1 MFRSGM
7 SVFLGFVLMAILVM
21 SYQMVLWMTMP
32 DIFPTPEQIESGDI
46 PLMPIGIN
54 VLMIVVDTLIG
65 AFGGYFSV
73 AIAGGSR
80 IGHALSLA
88 VLVIAMSL
96 LSLSQSLALETV
108 WYLWLRFLL
117 VPICVVG
124 GGVLRCTQQ
133 PSTGATE
140 ATS

>member
-1 MFRSGM
+1 MFRSGL
-7 SVFLGFVLMAILVM
+7 SVFLGFVLMAILVK

-46 PLMPIGIN
+46 LLMPIGIN

-65 AFGGYFSV
+65 AFVGYFAI

-108 WYLWLRFLL
+108 GYVWFRFLL
-117 VPICVVG
+117 VPICVVAG
-124 GGVLRCTQQ
+124 GLVRCKQQ
-133 PSTGATE
+133 PPSGETE